1 MQVEYGPMELDLN
14 LRVRVHCL
22 EAWLK
27 DANVAGLMETSPGV
41 RSCMIEY
48 DVRRL
53 TLSRLL
59 KVGLVHGGLHAWV
72 GRRPG
77 SWQRTDRLQRTVGP
91 VPALGSPTCDF
102 DRCVSFEPGC
112 F

>member
-27 DANVAGLMETSPGV
+27 EANVSGLMETSPGV

-48 DVRRL
+48 DVRKLRL
-53 TLSRLL
+53 SQLL
-59 KVGLVHGGLHAWV
+59 KVRSSASCSLISEMRFAQIVLW
-72 GRRPG
+72 
-77 SWQRTDRLQRTVGP
+77 L
-91 VPALGSPTCDF
+91 LGA
-102 DRCVSFEPGC
+102 
-112 F
+112 